1 MFEFNTLSKVP
12 ELSLRPPQGNTSIT
26 PTAADGPDFASLLG
40 RLASDTASAV
50 RQGEVAALAG
60 VQGSL
65 PLQTV
70 VEKVMAAERTLQAA
84 LAVRDKAVGAYQ
96 EVSRMQI

>member
-1 MFEFNTLSKVP
+1 MLEFNTLSKLP
-12 ELSLRPPQGNTSIT
+12 ELSLRPPQPHTSTT
-26 PTAADGPDFASLLG
+26 PTAAAGPDFASLLG
-40 RLASDTASAV
+40 RLASDTASTV
-50 RQGEVAALAG
+50 WQGESAALAG